1 MERPGLAA
9 LFLSFL
15 RLGLTAFGGPAM
27 VIYIRELSVK
37 RKEWL
42 DEKTF
47 NDGVA
52 LCQSIPGATAIQTA
66 AYVGLKSRGVM
77 GALLSY
83 VGFGLPAFL
92 FMLVLSWLYVR
103 YHELQSVVALFT
115 VLQVIVVALIANATF
130 LLGKGLVRQPVN
142 IGIAIVSAAL
152 FAISVSPFL
161 VILGGGAVGALLLK
175 GKGPHV
181 DHASREGGLFHGKP
195 VFLFLGLIAAG
206 LVAAYAVKPKL
217 FQIAL
222 TMLKIDCF
230 AFGGGFAAL
239 PLMLH
244 EAVNVKEW
252 LTGPVFM
259 DGIALGQVTPGPII
273 ITATFVGFMTAGF
286 AGAIVATCAIFS
298 PSFVVLLIA
307 APLFERLKASPTFTG
322 ATKGVFATFLGL
334 LIFMTVKFGLLV
346 PWDAVR
352 TGVGLLAFGALLRKV
367 DTFYI
372 VLAGAVLSFVLFR

>member
-1 MERPGLAA
+1 VDKPGLAT

-15 RLGLTAFGGPAM
+15 RLGVTAFGGPAM
-27 VIYIRELSVK
+27 VVYIRELSVK
-37 RKEWL
+37 RNQWL

-66 AYVGLKSRGVM
+66 AYVGLRTRGVM

-92 FMLVLSWLYVR
+92 FMLTLSSLYLR
-103 YHELQSVVALFT
+103 YHELPAVAALFA

-130 LLGKGLVRQPVN
+130 LLGKGLIRQPVN
-142 IGIAIVSAAL
+142 IAIALASAVL
-152 FAISVSPFL
+152 FGLTVSPFL
-161 VILGGGAVGALLLK
+161 VILGGGAVGALLLRR
-175 GKGPHV
+175 KGPHI
-181 DHASREGGLFHGKP
+181 DPGSTGGVLFHGKP
-195 VFLFLGLIAAG
+195 VLLFLALIAAG
-206 LVAAYAVKPKL
+206 LTAAYAVNPKL
-217 FQIAL
+217 FHVAL
-222 TMLKIDCF
+222 TMLKVDCF

-244 EAVNVKEW
+244 EVVNVKGW
-252 LTGPVFM
+252 LTGPAFM

-273 ITATFVGFMTAGF
+273 ITATFVGFLTAGL
-286 AGAIVATCAIFS
+286 AGAVVATCAIFS

-307 APLFERLKASPTFTG
+307 APLFERLKSSPVFTG
-322 ATKGVFATFLGL
+322 ATRGVFATFLGL

-352 TGVGLLAFGALLRKV
+352 VGVGFLAFGALLRKV

-372 VLAGAVLSFVLFR
+372 VLGGAVLSFVLFR

>member
-1 MERPGLAA
+1 VEKPRI
-9 LFLSFL
+9 LSIFFAFL
-15 RLGLTAFGGPAM
+15 RLGAGAFGGPAM
-27 VIYIRELSVK
+27 VVYIRELSVR

-66 AYVGLKSRGVM
+66 AYVGLRSRGVM

-83 VGFGLPAFL
+83 VGFGLPAFI
-92 FMLVLSWLYVR
+92 FMLTLSYLYLR
-103 YHELQSVVALFT
+103 YHHLQTVIALFAI
-115 VLQVIVVALIANATF
+115 LQVIVVAIIANATI
-130 LLGKGLVRQPVN
+130 LLGKGLVRQPIN
-142 IGIAIVSAAL
+142 IALAVISAVLFGIN
-152 FAISVSPFL
+152 VSPFL
-161 VILGGGAVGALLLK
+161 VIVGGGAVGALLLRPR
-175 GKGPHV
+175 GPHV
-181 DHASREGGLFHGKP
+181 EPGSTGVLFHGKP
-195 VFLFLGLIAAG
+195 VLIFLGLIAAG
-206 LVAAYAVKPKL
+206 LAAAWFVNPKL

-222 TMLKIDCF
+222 TMLKVDCF

-244 EAVNVKEW
+244 EVVNVMGW

-259 DGIALGQVTPGPII
+259 DGIALGQITPGPIV
-273 ITATFVGFMTAGF
+273 ITATFVGFLTAGL
-286 AGAIVATCAIFS
+286 AGAVVATCAIFS

-307 APLFERLKASPTFTG
+307 APIFDRLKSSPIFTG
-322 ATKGVFATFLGL
+322 AIKGVFATFLGL

-352 TGVGLLAFGALLRKV
+352 VGVGLLAFGALLRKV

-372 VLAGAVLSFVLFR
+372 VLGGAVLSFILFR

>member
-1 MERPGLAA
+1 
-9 LFLSFL
+9 
-15 RLGLTAFGGPAM
+15 M
-27 VIYIRELSVK
+27 VVYIREMSVK
-37 RKEWL
+37 RERWL

-66 AYVGLKSRGVM
+66 AYVGLRSRGVA

-83 VGFGLPAFL
+83 IAFGLPAFL
-92 FMLVLSWLYVR
+92 FMLALSWLYLR
-103 YHELQSVVALFT
+103 YHELRSVASLFAM
-115 VLQVIVVALIANATF
+115 LQVIVVALIANATF

-142 IGIAIVSAAL
+142 IAVAVVSAAL

-161 VILGGGAVGALLLK
+161 VILGGGAAGALLLR
-175 GKGPHV
+175 GKGLHV
-181 DHASREGGLFHGKP
+181 DHGSRDGRLFHGKP
-195 VFLFLGLIAAG
+195 VLLFLGLIATG
-206 LVAAYAVKPKL
+206 LVAAYAVNPKL
-217 FQIAL
+217 FHIAL
-222 TMLKIDCF
+222 TMLKIDIF

-244 EAVNVKEW
+244 EVVNVREW
-252 LTGPVFM
+252 LTAPVFM

-273 ITATFVGFMTAGF
+273 ITATFVGFMAAGF
-286 AGAIVATCAIFS
+286 AGAVVATFAVFS

-307 APLFERLKASPTFTG
+307 APLFERFKSSPTFIG
-322 ATKGVFATFLGL
+322 ATKGIFATFLGL

-352 TGVGLLAFGALLRKV
+352 VGVGLLAFGALLRRV
-367 DTFYI
+367 DTFYV
-372 VLAGAVLSFVLFR
+372 VLGGAVLSFVLFR